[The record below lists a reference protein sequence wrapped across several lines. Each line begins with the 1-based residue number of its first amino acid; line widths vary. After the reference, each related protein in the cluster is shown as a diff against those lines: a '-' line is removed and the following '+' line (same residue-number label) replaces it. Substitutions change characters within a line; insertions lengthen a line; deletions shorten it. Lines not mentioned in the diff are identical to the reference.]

1 MAINTF
7 TSGTGIASAP
17 MNNNFGASKV
27 HAVYTGTDFNTI
39 TGETNS
45 YEFPDITAS
54 ELSGADYIEITLLVA
69 YSSTRQSGPSVK
81 IETKDLPGSY
91 SDSMAYR
98 SLLGLVYDT
107 TGHSSTTTVGWIHT
121 LTADEKTNGVKIKIT
136 SNSPSASPGTRAL
149 SNIQTVIKGAY

>member
-1 MAINTF
+1 MTIKEF
-7 TSGTGIASAP
+7 TEGELLTAQDL
-17 MNNNFGASKV
+17 NDNFKASKI
-27 HAVYTGTDFNTI
+27 HAVYTGTDFNTT

-54 ELSGADYIEITLLVA
+54 ELAGADYIEITLLVA

-81 IETKDLPGSY
+81 IETKDLLGSY
-91 SDSMAYR
+91 SDSMAYQ

-107 TGHSSTTTVGWIHT
+107 AGHSSKTTISWIHT

-136 SNSPSASPGTRAL
+136 SNSPTTTHGTRAL
-149 SNIQTVIKGAY
+149 SNIQTVIKGTF